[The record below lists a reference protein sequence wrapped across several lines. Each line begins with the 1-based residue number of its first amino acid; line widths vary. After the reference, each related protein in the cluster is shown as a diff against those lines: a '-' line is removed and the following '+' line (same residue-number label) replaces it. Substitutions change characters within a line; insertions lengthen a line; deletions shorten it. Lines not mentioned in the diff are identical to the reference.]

1 MGVGV
6 TRYPVM
12 STYFDDEK
20 LNKILAEEAGKGP
33 QLWSHYRTRYC
44 GYARDRK
51 SNKKFTEAMMK
62 YALKIPHR
70 IVIVRPYNVSEEPT
84 VEILH
89 G

>member
-1 MGVGV
+1 
-6 TRYPVM
+6 M
-12 STYFDDEK
+12 STYFHDKK

-33 QLWSHYRTRYC
+33 QPWSHYRTRYC

-51 SNKKFTEAMMK
+51 SNKMFTEAMMK
-62 YALKIPHR
+62 YAIKIPHR